1 MGEDEGRLTLSRMG
15 LEARLGRLDGPRRP
29 WGHRGCSAGRA
40 GAVLWK
46 GHSGVW
52 GEVCVCELRPA
63 HTQSTPALHPATVT
77 WASSVSAV
85 QVSEDWKYV
94 AMVIDRLFLWI
105 FVCVCVF
112 GTIAMFLQP
121 LFQNYTA
128 ATSLRADRSAPSS
141 K

>member
-1 MGEDEGRLTLSRMG
+1 MDGPEGRGAREALLQAG
-15 LEARLGRLDGPRRP
+15 LEPCLGSVTLGRGE
-29 WGHRGCSAGRA
+29 RG
-40 GAVLWK
+40 
-46 GHSGVW
+46 
-52 GEVCVCELRPA
+52 VCVCEPRPA
-63 HTQSTPALHPATVT
+63 HTRSTPVLHPATVP

-105 FVCVCVF
+105 FVFVCVF

-128 ATSLRADRSAPSS
+128 ATSLRADRAAPSS